1 METALPRDRAG
12 APRCSPVAS
21 SSQRAAAVLQTEI
34 TSGSSRV
41 TERSKK
47 RIWIVEDDRN
57 LARVLS
63 DNLTFEGYHVHW
75 MPDGD
80 AAVASIR
87 SAPPDLI
94 LLDVMLPG
102 RDGFDLCA
110 QLRQGGRTPIIML
123 TARTQKVDKLRGL
136 DLGADDYITKPFDL
150 DELMARIRAVLR
162 RRGRD
167 SVDQVKLGRV
177 IVDFRGL
184 RAQRESRD
192 LHLTHREFELLLYL
206 AERPE
211 RVVHRDELLREVWG
225 YLAEPTTRSVD
236 LAVARLRKKIEED
249 PHRPR
254 FIVTVHGDGYCL
266 NADER

>member
-1 METALPRDRAG
+1 MTD
-12 APRCSPVAS
+12 
-21 SSQRAAAVLQTEI
+21 
-34 TSGSSRV
+34 
-41 TERSKK
+41 RSKK
-47 RIWIVEDDRN
+47 RILIVEDDRN

-63 DNLTFEGYHVHW
+63 DNLAFDGYHVNW
-75 MPDGD
+75 LPDGD
-80 AAVASIR
+80 AALGAIR
-87 SAPPDLI
+87 ATPPDLI

-102 RDGFDLCA
+102 RDGFELCA

-123 TARTQKVDKLRGL
+123 TARTQKADKLRGL

-162 RRGRD
+162 RRGRA
-167 SVDQVKLGRV
+167 SVERVTLGPV
-177 IVDFRGL
+177 VVDFRAF
-184 RAQRESRD
+184 RAHRESRD
-192 LHLTHREFELLLYL
+192 LHLTHREFELLHYL
-206 AERPE
+206 AERRD

-254 FIVTVHGDGYCL
+254 YIVTVHGDGYSL
-266 NADER
+266 YADEP